1 MFGGEMVADPE
12 ISGTGL
18 VTSWPSLAKVMVPLG
33 IGLVG
38 ETVALK
44 V

>member
-1 MFGGEMVADPE
+1 MFGGEMVAVPE
-12 ISGTGL
+12 ISVTGL
-18 VTSWPSLAKVMVPLG
+18 VTSWPSLAKVMVPVG
-33 IGLVG
+33 NGLVG